1 MICSA
6 VMCLFVSRSCLPLHE
21 KGGVRGFWVGGVGGV
36 GGVAC

>member
-6 VMCLFVSRSCLPLHE
+6 VMCLFVSRSFLPLHE
-21 KGGVRGFWVGGVGGV
+21 EGGVRGFWVGGVGGV